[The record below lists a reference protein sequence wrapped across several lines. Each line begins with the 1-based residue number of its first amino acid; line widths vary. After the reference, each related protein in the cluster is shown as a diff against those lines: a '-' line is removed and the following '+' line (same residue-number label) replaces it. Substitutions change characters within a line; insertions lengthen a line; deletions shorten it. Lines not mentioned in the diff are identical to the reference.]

1 MGFTTYNRSTFYLN
15 PDPKDTVKAVVTY
28 GNDFLYESAVDFSTF
43 SILQRVD
50 SLIGIDSLTP
60 IQLKELD
67 FYKSVA
73 KKTEAEM
80 HQLVDSLFEL
90 DTFPYSLINQIN
102 LFMALMH
109 TKLELPDKFEVLKED
124 GSIYPSNRYYET

>member
-1 MGFTTYNRSTFYLN
+1 MGFTTYTRSTFYLN
-15 PDPKDTVKAVVTY
+15 PYPKDTVKAVVTY

-67 FYKSVA
+67 FFKSVA

-90 DTFPYSLINQIN
+90 DTFPY
-102 LFMALMH
+102 
-109 TKLELPDKFEVLKED
+109 
-124 GSIYPSNRYYET
+124 